1 MLMYAL
7 GRSGIVISEY
17 IHPLTGEDRMVI
29 CSGKCI
35 SDALLTAQAVA
46 AVLRLTVD
54 SVAGDAD
61 WFRQIQCEG

>member
-7 GRSGIVISEY
+7 GRSGIIVPEY
-17 IHPLTGEDRMVI
+17 IHPLAGEYRMMI
-29 CSGKCI
+29 RSGKCI
-35 SDALLTAQAVA
+35 SDTLLTAQTVA